1 MIDPLVAA
9 VFAIFFVFIALD
21 FVHRARTFPPVPFWR
36 FMGLLGTV
44 CYFAVAYYAP
54 FLWDEWL
61 AEHTLVS
68 IRDWPLWQQ
77 VGVGF
82 LVFQFGTYVWH
93 RTMHNV
99 PFLWRHLHQMHH
111 SAERVDIWGAFY
123 FHPLDAAGFT
133 LVGSLALVWGLCVAP
148 EAAVIVTIMAAFCSM
163 FQHANVATPRWLGV
177 FITRPESHAVHH
189 QRGLHAYNYGD
200 IPLFDILLGT
210 FRNPKEWHGEA
221 GFYDGAS
228 KRLWSLLVGRD
239 IADGDPVKPTVQ
251 TAA

>member
-1 MIDPLVAA
+1 MIDPMVAA
-9 VFAIFFVFIALD
+9 VFAIFFVFVALD
-21 FVHRARTFPPVPFWR
+21 FVHRARTFPPMPFWR
-36 FMGLLGTV
+36 FTGLLVTV

-61 AEHTLVS
+61 AENALVS

-163 FQHANVATPRWLGV
+163 FQHANIATPHWLGV

-189 QRGLHAYNYGD
+189 ERGLHAYNYGD

-210 FRNPKEWHGEA
+210 FRNPKEWHGEV

-239 IADGDPVKPTVQ
+239 IADGDPVRPKAR